1 MGWDAFA
8 TRDGE
13 LIKVDWARDQIVDET
28 LRIAFESA
36 AESVKE
42 KAEWVDGLLPLG
54 GLDLSGCGEA
64 INAMSDL
71 EAWSD
76 GATAE
81 EIRELVF
88 SDSWEYAVR
97 PHHITLYEWW
107 SARKF
112 LEVCARYGLGVRFNW

>member
-1 MGWDAFA
+1 M
-8 TRDGE
+8 
-13 LIKVDWARDQIVDET
+13 DET
-28 LRIAFESA
+28 LRVAFESA

-81 EIRELVF
+81 EIRELVC

-97 PHHITLYEWW
+97 PHHITPCEWW

-112 LEVCARYGLGVRFNW
+112 LEVCAQYGLGVRFNW